1 MLDRDMPF
9 PTPKELARNINEVLP
24 TEKHLEEIKGKA
36 LNKKIK
42 VVLLH
47 GGSKKTDFSEA
58 DKYAEELDK
67 ELQQITF
74 PHLFNDLRN
83 S

>member
-24 TEKHLEEIKGKA
+24 TEDHMYDIYDKIGRKKVKA
-36 LNKKIK
+36 DIAQEY
-42 VVLLH
+42 V
-47 GGSKKTDFSEA
+47 D
-58 DKYAEELDK
+58 ELKK
-67 ELQQITF
+67 ELAADLF
-74 PHLFNDLRN
+74 PQMFHDLRN